1 MSNETETTQ
10 GAKKRRGRPRGSVNR
25 RSQIARDIVERLNV
39 DPLEALLRIIKN
51 RRLPIELRLD
61 AAKAATPFVHARLS
75 TTQVF
80 ADVRQNVEVDHK
92 IQELAASDPAI
103 ARALEAVA
111 LKLAES
117 SMPVIDVT
125 PARLAL
131 GTPEDE
137 DDL

>member
-1 MSNETETTQ
+1 
-10 GAKKRRGRPRGSVNR
+10 
-25 RSQIARDIVERLNV
+25 
-39 DPLEALLRIIKN
+39 
-51 RRLPIELRLD
+51 LPIELRLD

-80 ADVRQNVEVDHK
+80 ADVRQNIEVDHK

-131 GTPEDE
+131 PTPEDE